1 MTLEDEFKLLV
12 SGYYGISEID
22 EYNSKVYVLKELE
35 DYIKDFIKEYPL
47 SNYNYREVAESLEN
61 QLQDSLLV
69 LNKIKGPLELV
80 LLIRNR
86 LNEMKNN

>member
-47 SNYNYREVAESLEN
+47 SNYNYRELAESLEN
-61 QLQDSLLV
+61 QLLKTKLQDSLLV
-69 LNKIKGPLELV
+69 LNKIKGP
-80 LLIRNR
+80 
-86 LNEMKNN
+86 